1 MYYYIKRVID
11 IVGAIIGIIF
21 LLPVFGILALAVYL
35 DSPGPVLFR
44 QRRIGRKKKEF
55 YILKFR
61 TMKQEAPHNTPTHL
75 LDTPECYITRTGKF
89 LRRTSLDELPQ
100 LFNILKGDMSF
111 IGPRPALWNQEDLL
125 QERERYGANNVPV
138 GLSGWAQV
146 NGRDTLSMKEKAKL
160 DGEYAKNISFIM
172 DCRCVGRTVYC
183 LWKQEGLQEGKQK
196 AEDGPNTNYR
206 RD

>member
-44 QRRIGRKKKEF
+44 QKRIGRKKKEF

-111 IGPRPALWNQEDLL
+111 IGPRPALWNQEDLIRK
-125 QERERYGANNVPV
+125 REQYGANHVPV

-146 NGRDTLSMKEKAKL
+146 NGRDKLSIEEKAKL
-160 DGEYAKNISFIM
+160 DGEYARQFSFLM
-172 DCRCVGRTVYC
+172 DVKCFFWTIRCVIKKEGI
-183 LWKQEGLQEGKQK
+183 QEGE
-196 AEDGPNTNYR
+196 
-206 RD
+206 

>member
-61 TMKQEAPHNTPTHL
+61 TMKQEAPHNTRSEERRVGK
-75 LDTPECYITRTGKF
+75 EC
-89 LRRTSLDELPQ
+89 
-100 LFNILKGDMSF
+100 
-111 IGPRPALWNQEDLL
+111 
-125 QERERYGANNVPV
+125 
-138 GLSGWAQV
+138 
-146 NGRDTLSMKEKAKL
+146 
-160 DGEYAKNISFIM
+160 
-172 DCRCVGRTVYC
+172 
-183 LWKQEGLQEGKQK
+183 
-196 AEDGPNTNYR
+196 
-206 RD
+206 

>member
-1 MYYYIKRVID
+1 MYKIVKRWID
-11 IVGAIIGIIF
+11 IIGAICGLIF
-21 LLPVFGILALAVYL
+21 LFPLFVILALVIKL
-35 DSPGPVLFR
+35 DSKGPIFFR
-44 QRRIGRKKKEF
+44 QRRLGRDKKEF

-61 TMKQEAPHNTPTHL
+61 TMKQDTPANIPTHQL
-75 LDTPECYITRTGKF
+75 RDAKQYLTRSGKW
-89 LRRTSLDELPQ
+89 LRKMSLDELPQ
-100 LFNILKGDMSF
+100 LVNILKGDMSF

-146 NGRDTLSMKEKAKL
+146 NGRDTLSIKEKAKL

-183 LWKQEGLQEGKQK
+183 LWKQEGLKEGKQK